1 MKTKKC
7 ALSQA
12 CRGEGGADMYNGV
25 SENRTRLYQPS
36 QRSFYAAASLGVF
49 FANTRGHST
58 ATHTLSPSLSPSFP
72 RSLAPCLFPEHS
84 TATLILPPS
93 LPSSLPGTAQ
103 TPNPTPYTLS
113 PRPNT
118 RNTPTPYNL
127 RPNPS
132 LHPQRMQA
140 TRCPQLVPAATAA
153 GNSTTSPHLPPLSAA
168 SPPPRYAHLNWP
180 SPAGSCRPVTARAR
194 TVRGNGR
201 ACVWIH
207 THRK

>member
-1 MKTKKC
+1 MASREIEPGCTNL
-7 ALSQA
+7 ASA
-12 CRGEGGADMYNGV
+12 V
-25 SENRTRLYQPS
+25 SMQLRLLECFLRTHEDTVLP
-36 QRSFYAAASLGVF
+36 
-49 FANTRGHST
+49 
-58 ATHTLSPSLSPSFP
+58 HTLSLPPFP
-72 RSLAPCLFPEHS
+72 LPSLAPCLLPEHS

-93 LPSSLPGTAQ
+93 VPPSLRPSRHSP
-103 TPNPTPYTLS
+103 TPKPTPYTLS

-168 SPPPRYAHLNWP
+168 SPPPRYAPVHWH
-180 SPAGSCRPVTARAR
+180 SPAGSCRTVTARS
-194 TVRGNGR
+194 
-201 ACVWIH
+201 
-207 THRK
+207 THS

>member
-1 MKTKKC
+1 MKTKKNVHYHK
-7 ALSQA
+7 
-12 CRGEGGADMYNGV
+12 RVGGRLICTMASREIEPGCTNLASAV
-25 SENRTRLYQPS
+25 SMQLRLLECFLRTHEDTVLP
-36 QRSFYAAASLGVF
+36 
-49 FANTRGHST
+49 H
-58 ATHTLSPSLSPSFP
+58 THTLPPFP
-72 RSLAPCLFPEHS
+72 FPSLAPSLHAFFLN
-84 TATLILPPS
+84 TVLPHLSS
-93 LPSSLPGTAQ
+93 LRPSLPGTAQ

-153 GNSTTSPHLPPLSAA
+153 GNSTTSPHLPLLSAA
-168 SPPPRYAHLNWP
+168 SPPPRYAPVHWP

-194 TVRGNGR
+194 TIRGNGFR
-201 ACVWIH
+201 V
-207 THRK
+207 